1 MQAQLTQLEADYG
14 IEWQEYQL
22 DKLFE
27 ISRGN
32 ISNQK
37 KLIPDSAGIAFI
49 AQNDCNN
56 GFVGK
61 VQKQLH
67 RVFKGNSL
75 IIGRQTG
82 VVYYQENEFITT
94 DGVLVL
100 SAIHNFIKN
109 NCIGL
114 FIASILSKKLGG
126 SFGYTNTVSATK

>member
-37 KLIPDSAGIAFI
+37 GLIPDSAGIAFI

-67 RVFKGNSL
+67 RVFKGSY
-75 IIGRQTG
+75 GKR
-82 VVYYQENEFITT
+82 
-94 DGVLVL
+94 
-100 SAIHNFIKN
+100 AR
-109 NCIGL
+109 
-114 FIASILSKKLGG
+114 
-126 SFGYTNTVSATK
+126 